1 MPSDIKLVG
10 SGAPRALPRA
20 VLVMADEVE
29 VAGPVVEAISI
40 ARQDI
45 AKLTAK
51 AESNL
56 SGRGENKHVH
66 PVLERAKAHLDH
78 ALDLVNGTGDP
89 DDADPITAPEAVA
102 RAQSLINLADRAIWI
117 FTRAE
122 ELSSEVMELGTR
134 RRFLV
139 RKTKRPYLTIALTYI
154 NDACVKVQKA
164 CEDPDNAEISLT
176 VAAELL
182 STAEDRMDGF
192 VTATSLW
199 RKAAGGIGTFIIIA
213 VFILL
218 LVGVK

>member
-1 MPSDIKLVG
+1 MPSEIKLVG

-29 VAGPVVEAISI
+29 VAGPVVEAISL
-40 ARQDI
+40 ARQNI
-45 AKLTAK
+45 SKLSEK
-51 AESNL
+51 AEAL
-56 SGRGENKHVH
+56 AGCGENKHVH

-102 RAQSLINLADRAIWI
+102 RARSLINLADRAIWI

-139 RKTKRPYLTIALTYI
+139 RKTKRPYLTISLTYI

-176 VAAELL
+176 VAEELL
-182 STAEDRMDGF
+182 STAEDRMDGY
-192 VTATSLW
+192 VTATSIW